1 MSYISRKEFITKIT
15 GDFNNNIL
23 SFNLDNLESESIYT
37 KDDDLN
43 IINTIKKNKE
53 IKNILNLLEIDL
65 FKDIKNLETIID
77 LFDLKKD
84 IDYYLLEKDVFQYNI
99 SLNLNKVYDQ
109 YVILNDTDKNNKTI
123 YRIENKNGES
133 IYGNISFDNCLE
145 NNPAPENDK
154 NISSIFSSVDNIDYK
169 REWFFGFK
177 NKNQIKKWFLNKE
190 NFNKLIN
197 KGALIVSYKV
207 PKDFIIES
215 DKQLIFKKE
224 QAKIIRKQN
233 IDNKFFNSKKLK
245 V

>member
-1 MSYISRKEFITKIT
+1 MTYISRKEFITKIT

-23 SFNLDNLESESIYT
+23 FFNLDNLESESIYT

-43 IINTIKKNKE
+43 IINIIKENKE
-53 IKNILNLLEIDL
+53 IEKIFSLLGVDL
-65 FKDIKNLETIID
+65 FEDIKNLNTIKD

-84 IDYYLLEKDVFQYNI
+84 IDYYLLEKDIFQYNI
-99 SLNLNKVYDQ
+99 SLNLNKIYDQ

-169 REWFFGFK
+169 KEWFFGFK
-177 NKNQIKKWFLNKE
+177 NKNQIRKWFLNKE

-197 KGALIVSYKV
+197 KGALIVS
-207 PKDFIIES
+207 
-215 DKQLIFKKE
+215 
-224 QAKIIRKQN
+224 
-233 IDNKFFNSKKLK
+233 
-245 V
+245 